1 MRDLQDLPP
10 KEARR
15 LLALAALA
23 VRERETRRQP
33 TMVPLQIPGSE
44 VTNETIRAGVHLLL
58 EERRRAAGMEPVD
71 ISELIICDDWR
82 LRHHAIYTDQP
93 ASRGADVTSVAG
105 GPASRVHPG

>member
-58 EERRRAAGMEPVD
+58 EERRRAAGIEPVD
-71 ISELIICDDWR
+71 ISELIICDDSR
-82 LRHHAIYTDQP
+82 LRQK
-93 ASRGADVTSVAG
+93 RADSVTGTTAAELAECLA
-105 GPASRVHPG
+105 P